1 MIRLWIKGNI
11 EEARQ
16 AASQR
21 GIPIL
26 TSRQVKEQVICET
39 RPFFGD
45 LVVKWFHEQ
54 AETTRGKGFPAGTLL
69 LWSNLDLGM
78 GWDGNQPV
86 LGG

>member
-1 MIRLWIKGNI
+1 MIRMWIKGNI
-11 EEARQ
+11 EEAKQ
-16 AASQR
+16 AASAR

-26 TSRQVKEQVICET
+26 TFRQVKAQTICET

-45 LVVKWFHEQ
+45 LVVQWFHEQ
-54 AETTRGKGFPAGTLL
+54 TEATKGKGFPPGTLL
-69 LWSNLDLGM
+69 LWSNLDLGT